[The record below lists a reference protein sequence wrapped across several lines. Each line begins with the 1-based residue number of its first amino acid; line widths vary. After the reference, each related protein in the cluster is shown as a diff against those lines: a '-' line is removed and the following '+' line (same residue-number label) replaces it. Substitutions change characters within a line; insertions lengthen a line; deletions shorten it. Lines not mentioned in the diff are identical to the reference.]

1 LTYKVLPKSLEKT
14 RVSKGES
21 RSSLL
26 KRLERLVNKE
36 LPNKIDKGH
45 LVGEGV

>member
-1 LTYKVLPKSLEKT
+1 LTHKVLAKSLERTYQK
-14 RVSKGES
+14 RGS

-26 KRLERLVNKE
+26 KELEWLVNKE

-45 LVGEGV
+45 LAGEEV